1 MQNHMVSVIITTKD
15 QVHQVEA
22 SIRSA
27 VNQDFGEDYEI
38 IVIDD
43 GSTDGTVDE
52 VRRIF
57 GKRVRTIEKDVPD
70 GWLKSLSTACHE
82 AKGKLLAVCD
92 PHCIVKPDW
101 LDTIVGS
108 FRSDPELSVMTGPS
122 FHGYGFMQKLSAL
135 TSHAQFISSERGYIE
150 YIFDDNF
157 AIKKDTLTRLLPNL
171 PVEKNLNDAV
181 GCALLSSRAKQQGIP
196 VLYEPRMAA
205 FHVSPD
211 FMEYLGEWKNITA
224 GTTIDI
230 RLLDP
235 NARGASLS
243 RHLSLAP
250 FIYPCVRILL
260 DVRNAWHFRK
270 ELRVTYMDFP
280 FILMAD
286 AVGKIWYCAGL
297 ISTVKKRRRIEPG
310 GAT

>member
-1 MQNHMVSVIITTKD
+1 MQNHMVSVIITAKD

-22 SIRSA
+22 SIRSV

-43 GSTDGTVDE
+43 GSIDGTAGE
-52 VRRIF
+52 IRRIF
-57 GKRVRTIEKDVPD
+57 GKRVRTVEKDVPD
-70 GWLKSLSTACHE
+70 GWLRSISTACQE
-82 AKGKLLAVCD
+82 AKGELLAVCD
-92 PHCIVKPDW
+92 PHCRVKPDW
-101 LDTIVGS
+101 LDTIVKS
-108 FRSDPELSVMTGPS
+108 FRSEPELSIMTGPA
-122 FHGYGFMQKLSAL
+122 FHGYGLMQKLSAL
-135 TSHAQFISSERGYIE
+135 TSHAQFISSERGSIS

-157 AIKKDTLTRLLPNL
+157 AIRKDTLIRLLPKL

-181 GCALLSSRAKQQGIP
+181 GCALLSSQAKQQGIP
-196 VLYEPRMAA
+196 VFYEPRMAA

-224 GTTIDI
+224 ETTIDI

-243 RHLSLAP
+243 RHLSLVP

-270 ELRVTYMDFP
+270 ELRLTVVDFP
-280 FILMAD
+280 LLLMAD
-286 AVGKIWYCAGL
+286 AAGKVWYCAGL
-297 ISTVKKRRRIEPG
+297 VSTVKKRMRIEPG
-310 GAT
+310 GAP